1 MGSAGV
7 EGFPID
13 GFGGVV
19 LIRVMHPLASK
30 LESAVLAGHLLAS
43 SRDNILFLL
52 EKAGASPVDAASVE
66 ELVNAGQWTELND
79 RFYQTL
85 KFGTG
90 GLRGRT
96 IGRVVTGAERGAG
109 SDASPQHPAAGTN
122 TMNEFNV
129 SRATQGL
136 AVYVRRAF
144 PGQAPKIVLAHDT
157 RYFSRRFAELAA
169 SVIARMGGTAF
180 LFDRERSTPELSFA
194 VRHLG
199 AHAGIMLTASH
210 NPPHDNGFKAYF
222 ADGGQLVEPHA
233 SAIIGEVMQIQS
245 AQPEPAEL
253 PGKVEIVGQAVDQ
266 AYLDGLSTLVLEPE
280 LLRRQAGV
288 LKMIF
293 TPIHGTGIQ
302 SVPPILDRFG
312 IHYSV
317 VAAQQA
323 PDGGFPTVK
332 SPNPE
337 NAEALALAI
346 EQGKAEGADFIAG
359 TDPDADRMGVAVRN
373 AQGEFEI
380 LTGNMI
386 GSILAAYRIERL
398 EARGVLTA
406 SNAARAA
413 LIKTFVT
420 TDLKKSIAEAHGLKC
435 VDTLTGFKYIGAK
448 LNDYEAAAGGRGG
461 APFEAWRRTL
471 LERSTF
477 FVFGGEES
485 YGYSGGDYV
494 RDKDA
499 NAAVLMFAEA
509 AAWAKEQGMS
519 LVDYLDGLYV
529 KHGLYLEKLGTLTF
543 EGAEGA
549 AKIKRLLQ
557 SYKDQPPRVLGG
569 KAVVRVQNFAEED
582 IVDADGKPIPKE
594 LMLMFH
600 AEGGTRV
607 AVRGSGTEPKIK
619 FYFFGRSTVASPEAL
634 TVAKLA
640 LRKALDGLWE
650 ETQADVKRRVG

>member
-1 MGSAGV
+1 
-7 EGFPID
+7 
-13 GFGGVV
+13 
-19 LIRVMHPLASK
+19 MHPLASA
-30 LESAVLAGHLLAS
+30 LDAAVSGGSLLAS

-52 EKAGASPVDAASVE
+52 QEAGASEVDQASVR
-66 ELVNAGQWTELND
+66 ELVESGQWTELND

-96 IGRVVTGAERGAG
+96 IGRRVTAAERGTG
-109 SDASPQHPAAGTN
+109 SDACPQHPAAGTN

-136 AVYVRRAF
+136 VVHLRTAF
-144 PGQAPKIVLAHDT
+144 PGAAPRVAIAHDT

-169 SVIARMGGTAF
+169 SVVSRMGGTAF
-180 LFDRERSTPELSFA
+180 LFDAERSTPELSFA

-222 ADGGQLVEPHA
+222 ADGGQLVEPQA
-233 SAIIGEVMQIQS
+233 SAIIGEVLKIRS
-245 AQPEPAEL
+245 AQPAAVAGGRITVAGAE
-253 PGKVEIVGQAVDQ
+253 VDA
-266 AYLDGLSTLVLEPE
+266 AYQEALATLVLEPTI
-280 LLRRQAGV
+280 LRSAGLHMV
-288 LKMIF
+288 F
-293 TPIHGTGIQ
+293 TPIHGTGLRA
-302 SVPPILDRFG
+302 VPGILERFG
-312 IHYSV
+312 VRFSV
-317 VAAQQA
+317 VPSQAA
-323 PDGGFPTVK
+323 PDGGFPTVQ

-359 TDPDADRMGVAVRN
+359 TDPDADRMGVAVRRPD
-373 AQGEFEI
+373 GEFEI

-398 EARGVLTA
+398 FAQGVLSAANA
-406 SNAARAA
+406 SRAT

-420 TDLKKSIAEAHGLKC
+420 TDLQKEIAAANGLKC
-435 VDTLTGFKYIGAK
+435 VDTLTGFKYIGEK
-448 LNDYEAAAGGRGG
+448 LKDYEAAAGGRG
-461 APFEAWRRTL
+461 AMEFTAWRHTL
-471 LERSTF
+471 LEKSTF

-485 YGYSGGDYV
+485 YGYSGGDAV

-509 AAWAKEQGMS
+509 AAWAKSQGMT
-519 LVDYLDGLYV
+519 LTDYLDSLYLR
-529 KHGLYLEKLGTLTF
+529 HGLYLEKLGTLTF

-549 AKIKRLLQ
+549 AKIKKLLQ
-557 SYKDQPPRVLGG
+557 SYKQQPPKALGG
-569 KAVVRVQNFAEED
+569 RAVEDIQNFAED
-582 IVDADGKPIPKE
+582 DLKDVDGKPIPKE
-594 LMLMFH
+594 MMLMFH
-600 AEGGTRV
+600 LAGGFRV

-619 FYFFGRSTVASPEAL
+619 FYFFGRSAVADRGALPGAKSGLRKTLEAL
-634 TVAKLA
+634 WQEV
-640 LRKALDGLWE
+640 
-650 ETQADVKRRVG
+650 QADAQKRAG

>member
-1 MGSAGV
+1 MHALSPALDAAVAAGQ
-7 EGFPID
+7 
-13 GFGGVV
+13 
-19 LIRVMHPLASK
+19 
-30 LESAVLAGHLLAS
+30 LLAS
-43 SRDNILFLL
+43 SRENILFLL
-52 EKAGASPVDAASVE
+52 EKAGVNPVDADSVQ
-66 ELVNAGQWTELND
+66 ELVDGAQWGELND

-96 IGRVVTGAERGAG
+96 IGRVVTRAERGRG
-109 SDASPQHPAAGTN
+109 SESIPEHPATGTN
-122 TMNEFNV
+122 TVNEFNI

-136 AVYVRRAF
+136 VNYLKSAF
-144 PGQAPKIVLAHDT
+144 PGTIPRVVLAHDT

-169 SVIARMGGTAF
+169 GVIARMGGKAF

-194 VRHLG
+194 VRYLE
-199 AHAGIMLTASH
+199 AQAGIMLTASH

-222 ADGGQLVEPHA
+222 ADGGQLVEPQA
-233 SAIIGEVMQIQS
+233 SAIIAEVLKVQRL
-245 AQPEPAEL
+245 QPESAET
-253 PGKVEIVGQAVDQ
+253 PGVVEIVGAAVDQ

-280 LLRRQAGV
+280 LVRRQASS
-288 LKMIF
+288 LKLVF

-302 SVPPILDRFG
+302 SVPAILERFG
-312 IHYSV
+312 FHYTV

-323 PDGGFPTVK
+323 PDGGFPTVQ

-346 EQGKAEGADFIAG
+346 EQGRSEGADFIAG
-359 TDPDADRMGVAVRN
+359 TDPDADRMGVAVRDADGN
-373 AQGEFEI
+373 FEI

-398 EARGVLTA
+398 FAQGVLTPA
-406 SNAARAA
+406 NAARAT

-420 TDLKKSIAEAHGLKC
+420 TDLQKEIAAAHGLKC
-435 VDTLTGFKYIGAK
+435 VDTLTGFKYIGEK
-448 LNDYEAAAGGRGG
+448 LKDYEIQAGGRGG
-461 APFEAWRRTL
+461 AEFSVWRARL
-471 LERSTF
+471 LDISTF

-499 NAAVLMFAEA
+499 NAAVLMFAEV
-509 AAWAKEQGMS
+509 AAWAKSQG
-519 LVDYLDGLYV
+519 LTLLDYLDRLYV
-529 KHGLYLEKLGTLTF
+529 AHGLYLEKLGTLTF

-549 AKIKRLLQ
+549 AKIRRLLQ
-557 SYKDQPPRVLGG
+557 SYKEEPPRTWGG
-569 KAVVRVQNFAEED
+569 RKVERIQNFAEED
-582 IVDADGKPIPKE
+582 ILDVDGKTIPKE

-600 AEGGTRV
+600 LEGGYRV

-619 FYFFGRSTVASPEAL
+619 FYFFGRSAVTGIEAL
-634 TVAKLA
+634 PPAKKE
-640 LRKALDGLWE
+640 LRGILDDLWK
-650 ETQADVKRRVG
+650 ETQKDVHARVG

>member
-1 MGSAGV
+1 MDS
-7 EGFPID
+7 
-13 GFGGVV
+13 
-19 LIRVMHPLASK
+19 LALT
-30 LESAVLAGHLLAS
+30 LEAAVKAGHLLAA
-43 SRDNILFLL
+43 SRENMIFLL
-52 EKAGASPVDAASVE
+52 EKAGASPVDAAAVR
-66 ELVNAGQWTELND
+66 ELAERGQWTELND

-96 IGRVVTGAERGAG
+96 IGRVVAEAERGTG
-109 SDASPQHPAAGTN
+109 TDAQPQHPAAGTN

-136 AVYVRRAF
+136 VNHLKQAF
-144 PGQAPKIVLAHDT
+144 AGEAPRVVIAHDT

-169 SVIARMGGTAF
+169 AVVARMGGTAF

-222 ADGGQLVEPHA
+222 ADGGQLVEPQA
-233 SAIIGEVMQIQS
+233 SAIIAEVMKIQS
-245 AQPEPAEL
+245 AQPEASAC
-253 PGKVEIVGQAVDQ
+253 PGRVETIGAAVDQ
-266 AYLDGLSTLVLEPE
+266 AYLDGLATLVLEPE
-280 LLRRQAGV
+280 VVRGQSGA
-288 LKMIF
+288 LKMVF

-302 SVPPILDRFG
+302 SVPAILERFA
-312 IHYSV
+312 IRPTV
-317 VAAQQA
+317 VAAQAA

-346 EQGKAEGADFIAG
+346 EQGRAEGADFIAG

-373 AQGEFEI
+373 AAGEFEI

-386 GSILAAYRIERL
+386 GSVLAAYRIERL
-398 EARGVLTA
+398 KAQGVLTP
-406 SNAARAA
+406 SNSGRAC

-420 TDLKKSIAEAHGLKC
+420 TDLQKSIAEAHGLKC

-448 LNDYEAAAGGRGG
+448 LKDYEAAAGGRRGMDP
-461 APFEAWRRTL
+461 AAWRQAL

-509 AAWAKEQGMS
+509 AAWAKSQGMT
-519 LVDYLDGLYV
+519 LLDYLDRLYV
-529 KHGLYLEKLGTLTF
+529 RHGLYLEKLGTLTF

-557 SYKDQPPRVLGG
+557 SYKDEPPRTLGG
-569 KAVVRVQNFAEED
+569 QRVERVQNFAEET
-582 IVDADGKPIPKE
+582 IVDADGKTIPKE

-600 AEGGTRV
+600 AAGGTRV

-619 FYFFGRSTVASPEAL
+619 FYFFGRSTVPDAAGL
-634 TVAKLA
+634 GVAKLA
-640 LRKALDGLWE
+640 LRKSLEALWE
-650 ETQADVKRRVG
+650 ETQADVKRRVEERAAPTS

>member
-1 MGSAGV
+1 MNDLDARLD
-7 EGFPID
+7 E
-13 GFGGVV
+13 
-19 LIRVMHPLASK
+19 
-30 LESAVLAGHLLAS
+30 AVARGLLLAD
-43 SRDNILFLL
+43 SRANIKFLL
-52 EKAGASPVDAASVE
+52 KEAGASAVDEASVA
-66 ELVNAGQWTELND
+66 ELVAGGHWTELND

-96 IGRVVTGAERGAG
+96 IGRVVTSAERGAG
-109 SDASPQHPAAGTN
+109 TNLRPEHPAAGTN
-122 TMNEFNV
+122 TMNELSV

-136 AVYVRRAF
+136 VNYLKQAFRGELVRV
-144 PGQAPKIVLAHDT
+144 VLAHDT

-169 SVIARMGGTAF
+169 GLVARMGGEAF
-180 LFDRERSTPELSFA
+180 LFEADRSTPELSFA
-194 VRHLG
+194 VRHLR

-222 ADGGQLVEPHA
+222 ADGGQLVEPQA
-233 SAIIGEVMQIQS
+233 SAIIAEVLKIKSMQPPW
-245 AQPEPAEL
+245 AEQP
-253 PGKVEIVGQAVDQ
+253 GRVESIGRAVDE
-266 AYLDGLSTLVLEPE
+266 AYLDGLATLVLDEKV
-280 LLRRQAGV
+280 LRSQAGK
-288 LKMIF
+288 LKMVF
-293 TPIHGTGIQ
+293 TPIHGTGIR
-302 SVPPILDRFG
+302 SVPEILRRFG
-312 IHYSV
+312 VEHAV
-317 VAAQQA
+317 VAAQEA

-346 EQGKAEGADFIAG
+346 EQGKREGADFIAG

-373 AQGEFEI
+373 GHGEFEV

-398 EARGVLTA
+398 FEQGVLTTA
-406 SNAARAA
+406 NAGRAA

-420 TDLKKSIAEAHGLKC
+420 TDLQKSIATARGLKC
-435 VDTLTGFKYIGAK
+435 VETLTGFKYIGEK
-448 LNDYEAAAGGRGG
+448 LKDYEMAAGGRGD
-461 APFEAWRRTL
+461 ADFAVWRRTL
-471 LERSTF
+471 LEKSTF

-499 NAAVLMFAEA
+499 NAAVLMFTEA
-509 AAWAKEQGMS
+509 AAWAKSRGIT
-519 LVDYLDGLYV
+519 LLDYLDELYV
-529 KHGLYLEKLGTLTF
+529 AHGLYLEKLGTLTF

-549 AKIKRLLQ
+549 AKIKRLLE
-557 SYKDQPPRVLGG
+557 SYKADPPRALGG
-569 KAVVRVQNFAEED
+569 HEVVKVENFSEQD
-582 IVDADGKPIPKE
+582 LRDVDGKPIPKE

-619 FYFFGRSTVASPEAL
+619 FYFFGRSTVPHREGL
-634 TVAKLA
+634 KTAKLA
-640 LRKALDGLWE
+640 LRKSLDALWD
-650 ETQADVKRRVG
+650 ETQMDVARRVG

>member
-1 MGSAGV
+1 MDS
-7 EGFPID
+7 
-13 GFGGVV
+13 
-19 LIRVMHPLASK
+19 LALT
-30 LESAVLAGHLLAS
+30 LEAAVKAGHLLAA
-43 SRDNILFLL
+43 SRENMIFLL
-52 EKAGASPVDAASVE
+52 EKAGASPVDAAAVR
-66 ELVNAGQWTELND
+66 ELAERGQWTELND

-96 IGRVVTGAERGAG
+96 IGRVVAEAERGTG
-109 SDASPQHPAAGTN
+109 TDAQPQHPAAGTN

-136 AVYVRRAF
+136 VNHLKQAF
-144 PGQAPKIVLAHDT
+144 AGEAPRVVIAHDT

-169 SVIARMGGTAF
+169 AVVARMGGVAF

-194 VRHLG
+194 VWHLG
-199 AHAGIMLTASH
+199 AQAGIMLTASH
-210 NPPHDNGFKAYF
+210 NPPHDNGFKAYY
-222 ADGGQLVEPHA
+222 ADGGQLVEPEA
-233 SAIIGEVMQIQS
+233 SAIIAEVMKIQS
-245 AQPEPAEL
+245 AQPEAAAH
-253 PGKVEIVGQAVDQ
+253 PGRVESIGAAVDQ
-266 AYLDGLSTLVLEPE
+266 AYLDGLATLVLEPE
-280 LLRRQAGV
+280 LLRGQSGA
-288 LKMIF
+288 LKMVF

-302 SVPPILDRFG
+302 SVPAILERFG
-312 IHYSV
+312 IRPSV
-317 VAAQQA
+317 VAAQAA

-346 EQGKAEGADFIAG
+346 EQGRAEGADFIAG

-373 AQGEFEI
+373 AAGEFEI

-386 GSILAAYRIERL
+386 GSVLAAYRIERL
-398 EARGVLTA
+398 KAQGVLTA
-406 SNAARAA
+406 SNSGRAC

-420 TDLKKSIAEAHGLKC
+420 TDLQKSIAQAHGLKC
-435 VDTLTGFKYIGAK
+435 VETLTGFKYIGAK
-448 LNDYEAAAGGRGG
+448 LKEYEAAAGGRGG
-461 APFEAWRRTL
+461 MDHRTWRQSL
-471 LERSTF
+471 LEQSTF

-499 NAAVLMFAEA
+499 NAAVLMFTEA
-509 AAWAKEQGMS
+509 AAWAKSQGMT
-519 LVDYLDGLYV
+519 LLDYLDQLYV
-529 KHGLYLEKLGTLTF
+529 RHGLYLEKLGTLTF

-557 SYKDQPPRVLGG
+557 SYKDQPPRSLGG
-569 KAVVRVQNFAEED
+569 RRVERVQNFAEED
-582 IVDADGKPIPKE
+582 IVDADGRMIPKE

-619 FYFFGRSTVASPEAL
+619 FYFFGRSVVPDAAGL

-640 LRKALDGLWE
+640 LRKSLDALWE
-650 ETQADVKRRVG
+650 ETQADVKQRVG